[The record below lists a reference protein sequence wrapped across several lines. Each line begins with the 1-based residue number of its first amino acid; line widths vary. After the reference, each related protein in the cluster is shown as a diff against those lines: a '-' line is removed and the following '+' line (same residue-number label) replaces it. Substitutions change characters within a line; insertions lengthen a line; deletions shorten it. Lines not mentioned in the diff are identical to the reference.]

1 MADDRII
8 HKRSGTSQEVPS
20 PDQLVL
26 GELAINYA
34 DARLYTKL
42 LDGTVTDLTGLPE
55 SNNTIYVSVSGNDNN
70 NGKEPAAAFRTIKA
84 ALNAAT
90 PYTTIDIAAG
100 VYHEDTPLI
109 LPQFTT
115 VHGVD
120 QRITTVRPLSANITA
135 TISGT
140 AMTVSAVTFGAL
152 RIGMQLSGPGITTG
166 TTITDFVSGDNG
178 VGFAGVYTISTSH
191 TITTATN
198 LFADSLKDIFWVNNS
213 CYIAGLAMRGH
224 QKPSFAVAF
233 PDVVETGTALGPG
246 PGANTIILDP
256 KYSVTG
262 PGLENYYR
270 EMRIEITGGTGSG
283 QSRNITSYNT
293 ATRVANVDVNW
304 ATAVNSTSVY
314 KIDIEIPAVPNFP
327 VTKRYSTHITASP
340 YLYNLASVTT
350 TGSGMEIDGYKAAGL
365 RSFVSAQFT
374 QFNSG
379 GEGVVIKNMGYAQ
392 LVSIYGICC
401 DTAFRAESGGT
412 ASMGNCNVNFGN
424 RGLVANGVGPLLMTG
439 KSGFVYNETK
449 CSRDTKLIVDALA
462 QDLLFGGQSQSTFA
476 GIQYWNQ
483 DPLSATSTST
493 ITIGTGNK
501 AFTVAA
507 GISGLEFG
515 EYVKVVYDENNM
527 MYGRIVSYVGST
539 LTINI
544 EQVVGSGTY
553 SSWAIYAPGSLEVP
567 ANQKAATIGA
577 IQQAGTIAATF
588 VATTDEKNFVTA
600 ACNKIADIVLYG
612 TARITDQIVPNT
624 LDASVVAAVTAAYS
638 ALQTNKGS
646 KTTAGS
652 IIKLTLDWIQTNYPT
667 LYADAAI
674 MDRCAT
680 DLGYIIDCVSF
691 DLLYNADPTYAAPS
705 NKQTLQAGVYYY
717 GYTSVSAVG
726 DEIPQTVAAYERIK
740 ALAAYVAMDTAVP
753 STLKYQT
760 AVAQDLTGSGGTAT
774 QAATSNTN
782 LSWITNIIQ
791 NGPTVVPSN
800 LFTPIP
806 LTRSTDA
813 DVQNAARLL
822 KLNRNFIAAET
833 TSYLN
838 SVFGADNQTGFTIKV
853 SNIVPVTDIRFSITP
868 DTKPYLGLVMNIEGE
883 TTLDIQLGPGYTV
896 GEIIKVSY
904 DASNFFIGT
913 ITAWDTATE
922 TATISVS
929 SSTGT
934 GTYTNW
940 NTIINGQTAPNGK
953 PGRFTQNITLPLSG
967 TLTVPGLD
975 TSLVIPKYRTIL
987 AADTVGDITTLELDE
1002 RISGSLTING
1012 VNFPNGLPKNTNVR
1026 FYQKSALSASGQTFE
1041 FVGSGTSVGVALPRN
1056 GGDII
1061 QANETVSS
1069 NGGIVYFTSTDQ
1081 FGNFRIGEDLVI
1093 NFNTGTLSGRT
1104 FTRSLFAQITPFVLA
1119 LDS

>member
-8 HKRSGTSQEVPS
+8 HKRSGTSQEVPTA
-20 PDQLVL
+20 DQLVF
-26 GELAINYA
+26 GELAVNYA
-34 DARLYTKL
+34 DGRLFTKL
-42 LDGTVTDLTGLPE
+42 LDGSVTDLTGLPE
-55 SNNTIYVSVSGNDNN
+55 SNNTIYVSLGGNDNN
-70 NGKEPAAAFRTIKA
+70 NGKEPAAAKRTIKA

-90 PYTTIDIAAG
+90 PFTTIDISAG
-100 VYHEDTPLI
+100 VFEEDTPLI
-109 LPQFTT
+109 MPQFTT
-115 VHGVD
+115 IHGID
-120 QRITTVRPLSANITA
+120 QRITTVRPLSATFTA

-140 AMTVSAVTFGAL
+140 TMTVTAVTKGRL
-152 RIGMQLSGPGITTG
+152 KIGMQLSGTGITTG
-166 TTITDFVSGDNG
+166 TKITDFVSGD
-178 VGFAGVYTISTSH
+178 VMGFVGVYTISTSH
-191 TITTATN
+191 TIASPTTINAI
-198 LFADSLKDIFWVNNS
+198 SLRDIFWVNNS

-224 QKPSFAVAF
+224 LSPSFAVAF
-233 PDVVETGTALGPG
+233 PDVVETGTAEGPG
-246 PGANTIILDP
+246 PGANTIVLDRRHA
-256 KYSVTG
+256 VTG
-262 PGLENYYR
+262 DGLDDYYR
-270 EMRIEITGGTGSG
+270 EMRLQITSGTGAG
-283 QSRNITSYNT
+283 QTRNVLSYSTETRT
-293 ATRVANVDVNW
+293 AYLDANW
-304 ATAVNSTSVY
+304 TTAINSTSVY
-314 KIDIEIPAVPNFP
+314 KIDIEIPAVPNLP
-327 VTKRYSTHITASP
+327 VTKRYSQHITASP

-350 TGSGMEIDGYKAAGL
+350 TGSGMEIDGFKAAGL

-401 DTAFRAESGGT
+401 DVAFRAESGGT

-449 CSRDTKLIVDALA
+449 CSRDTKLIVDAVA

-483 DPLSATSTST
+483 DPLTATSASS
-493 ITIGTGNK
+493 IAIGTGSK
-501 AFTVAA
+501 AFNVGTGVASLDA
-507 GISGLEFG
+507 G
-515 EYVKVVYDENNM
+515 EYVKVVYDEDNM
-527 MYGRIVSYVGST
+527 MYGTITSYVGST
-539 LTINI
+539 LTLNI
-544 EQVVGSGTY
+544 THVVGSGTY
-553 SSWAIYAPGSLEVP
+553 ASWSIYTPGSLEVP
-567 ANQKAATIGA
+567 ASQITATYQA
-577 IQQAGTIAATF
+577 IQQAGIIAATF
-588 VATTDEKNFVTA
+588 VATTAEKNFVTA
-600 ACNKIADIVLYG
+600 ACNKIVDIIRYG
-612 TARITDQIVPNT
+612 TARLTDQIVPNT
-624 LDASVVAAVTAAYS
+624 LDASTVGAVTAAYS

-652 IIKLTLDWIQTNYPT
+652 IIKLTLDWIQANYPA
-667 LYADAAI
+667 LYADSAI

-680 DLGYIIDCVSF
+680 DLGYIVDCVSF

-705 NKQTLQAGVYYY
+705 NKQTIQAGVYYY

-753 STLKYQT
+753 ADLKYQS
-760 AVAQDLTGSGGTAT
+760 AVAQDLTGSGGTST

-782 LSWITNIIQ
+782 LTWITNIIQ
-791 NGPTVVPSN
+791 NGPSVVPSN

-806 LTRSTDA
+806 LTRSSDPN
-813 DVQNAARLL
+813 VQNAARLL
-822 KLNRNFIAAET
+822 KLNRDFIAAET
-833 TSYLN
+833 TAYLN
-838 SVFGADNQTGFTIKV
+838 TVFGGNNQTGFTIRV
-853 SNIVPVTDIRFSITP
+853 SNIVPVTDIRFNITP
-868 DTKPYLGLVMNIEGE
+868 DTKPYLGLVMQIEGE

-896 GEIIKVSY
+896 GDVIKVSY
-904 DASNFFIGT
+904 DASNFFVGT
-913 ITAWDTATE
+913 VIAWDTVTE
-922 TATISVS
+922 TATISI
-929 SSTGT
+929 SSTTGS
-934 GTYTNW
+934 GTYSNW

-953 PGRFTQNITLPLSG
+953 PGRFTQNITLPVTG
-967 TLTVPGLD
+967 TISIPGLD

-987 AADTVGDITTLELDE
+987 AAETSGDITTLELDE
-1002 RISGSLTING
+1002 RITGALTING
-1012 VNFPNGLPKNTNVR
+1012 VAYPNGLPKGTNVK

-1041 FVGSGTSVGVALPRN
+1041 FVGSGTSVATALPRN